1 MKKLFLSLFLTAV
14 SAVTFAQLPTFGIRG
29 GANFAK
35 LLISA
40 DGTNLSVA
48 TGSLTTY
55 SVGVFVDFK
64 FGNTSFQPALNYTGK
79 GGSITGDGGV
89 SGKFDLHYLQ
99 VPLNIVY
106 HVPVI
111 VGNIYFGAGPYV
123 AVGVNGTTTG
133 SDGTTTETDKVTFG
147 GANGDLATTD
157 IGVNGIAGFQF
168 KGGFLIHINYD
179 FGLTNI
185 LNTSNPANSG
195 GGELKTRTLGVSIG
209 YAF

>member
-64 FGNTSFQPALNYTGK
+64 FGNKIHDDAQDQQTQESQDRL
-79 GGSITGDGGV
+79 DGHD
-89 SGKFDLHYLQ
+89 S
-99 VPLNIVY
+99 
-106 HVPVI
+106 
-111 VGNIYFGAGPYV
+111 
-123 AVGVNGTTTG
+123 
-133 SDGTTTETDKVTFG
+133 
-147 GANGDLATTD
+147 
-157 IGVNGIAGFQF
+157 
-168 KGGFLIHINYD
+168 
-179 FGLTNI
+179 
-185 LNTSNPANSG
+185 
-195 GGELKTRTLGVSIG
+195 
-209 YAF
+209 